1 MTLFFNTNLN
11 PSYVV
16 FWTFYYFYEFFF
28 CTSPNFPGIRYLPPY
43 FKMQSGKY
51 CTSEKSGHN
60 SAPSFLISSV
70 DWPIRHGNCLIINL
84 VSVSLILPIDVI
96 EVSCNVSVRMILEHT
111 NVYSILFT
119 ISDFRKKDQK

>member
-1 MTLFFNTNLN
+1 
-11 PSYVV
+11 
-16 FWTFYYFYEFFF
+16 
-28 CTSPNFPGIRYLPPY
+28 
-43 FKMQSGKY
+43 MQSGKY

-70 DWPIRHGNCLIINL
+70 DWPIRHDNCLIINL

-96 EVSCNVSVRMILEHT
+96 EVSRNVSVRMILEHT